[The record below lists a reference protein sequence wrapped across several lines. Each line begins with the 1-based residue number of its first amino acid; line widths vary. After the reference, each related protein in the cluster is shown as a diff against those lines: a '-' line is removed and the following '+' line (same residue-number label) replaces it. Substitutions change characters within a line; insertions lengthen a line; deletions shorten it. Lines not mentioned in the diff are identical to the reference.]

1 MELCV
6 FGRLTRALGAAILL
20 LTAITP
26 VGNPL
31 GAQRRQE
38 FTQQGLLVSPFSS
51 ADKKLGNHLADEVRG
66 RVEKAA
72 NKHELEVI
80 DERAMSNA
88 LTNAGF
94 APDLAPDLS
103 QVRAL
108 SRFLRADEYL
118 MGTVDRTPAG
128 Y

>member
-1 MELCV
+1 MGRPGDGRLTSSHPRGSQVALCV
-6 FGRLTRALGAAILL
+6 FGRLTRALGAALL
-20 LTAITP
+20 LVTALPP
-26 VGNPL
+26 VRNPL

-51 ADKKLGNHLADEVRG
+51 AEKKLGNHVADEVRG
-66 RVEKAA
+66 RVEKGA

-94 APDLAPDLS
+94 APDLAPDL
-103 QVRAL
+103 
-108 SRFLRADEYL
+108 
-118 MGTVDRTPAG
+118 
-128 Y
+128 